1 HTGATLKLHINNGD
15 SPGAYAC
22 LRRLSEGYAEIAFRI
37 HAEFVLRGGFFTP
50 GQFTGSLVLE
60 RAGRRPVFFRLH
72 LPPGAVNFDTGWRI
86 WGRGTMMVNGKEVEV
101 EPRHATDAGFV
112 PRLELLGGDAGLAER
127 VRWASAKSSDEVS
140 AALAHRFYKF
150 KRIEWV

>member
-1 HTGATLKLHINNGD
+1 
-15 SPGAYAC
+15 
-22 LRRLSEGYAEIAFRI
+22 
-37 HAEFVLRGGFFTP
+37 
-50 GQFTGSLVLE
+50 SLVLE

-86 WGRGTMMVNGKEVEV
+86 SGRGTMMVNGKEVEV

-150 KRIEWV
+150 KRIEWVDFGIALARAKAAGKPLHVLAIDGTLDDESC